1 MKTDSQRIEELEAG
15 IRGLR
20 EALKWCLELCILS
33 KAPDVPL
40 KVKLYNNKYFKGE
53 L

>member
-1 MKTDSQRIEELEAG
+1 MQNQEQRIEELEAEA
-15 IRGLR
+15 RDLKT
-20 EALKWCLELCILS
+20 ALKWCLELIHLS

-40 KVKLYNNKYFKGE
+40 RAKLYTNKYFKGG